1 LRQASA
7 IDMSVP
13 AGELEGSDVRLE
25 DLADLANALVEQVSA
40 VKEHYEHLQRTLDEP
55 VSTLEEPVPDV
66 APLLGGTRPVEV
78 VQDEEEEEAEPE
90 SSEVHDSARL
100 VVMDMAMSGSTRE
113 ETKTYLREALRLEG
127 GDPIVDEVF
136 DRTEAAQE
144 SPPLHRRLFSR
155 HRD

>member
-1 LRQASA
+1 
-7 IDMSVP
+7 MSDP
-13 AGELEGSDVRLE
+13 AEELDGSDVRLE
-25 DLADLANALVEQVSA
+25 HLADLANSLVEQVSA
-40 VKEHYEHLQRTLDEP
+40 VKAHYEHLQRTLDEP
-55 VSTLEEPVPDV
+55 VRTLEEPVPDV
-66 APLLGGTRPVEV
+66 APIVGGARPVKV
-78 VQDEEEEEAEPE
+78 VHEEEDEPE
-90 SSEVHDSARL
+90 STEVHDSARL

>member
-1 LRQASA
+1 
-7 IDMSVP
+7 
-13 AGELEGSDVRLE
+13 
-25 DLADLANALVEQVSA
+25 
-40 VKEHYEHLQRTLDEP
+40 LQRTLDEP
-55 VSTLEEPVPDV
+55 VRTFDEPVPDV
-66 APLLGGTRPVEV
+66 APLVGGTRPVEV
-78 VQDEEEEEAEPE
+78 VLEAEDEPE

>member
-1 LRQASA
+1 
-7 IDMSVP
+7 MSVP
-13 AGELEGSDVRLE
+13 AGEPEGSDVRLE

-55 VSTLEEPVPDV
+55 VHTIEEPIPDA
-66 APLLGGTRPVEV
+66 APIVGGTRPVKV
-78 VQDEEEEEAEPE
+78 VHEEEDEPE
-90 SSEVHDSARL
+90 GSEMHDSARL

-113 ETKTYLREALRLEG
+113 ETKTYLREALGLEG
-127 GDPIVDEVF
+127 SDPIVDEVF